1 MSDFEGTIYCAKSYS
16 KALGPNAIKK
26 SFLDSLKGVHRAIIL
41 EKLIKHGRV
50 DKRAIRLINQ
60 YIADTRVNY
69 SREECDHL
77 CRVMDNL
84 MAADDADAD
93 IITGAMH
100 VLRYCVQGASKVV
113 KDGIIH
119 KMVLHD
125 L

>member
-1 MSDFEGTIYCAKSYS
+1 MSDPKIYYAKSYS
-16 KALGPNAIKK
+16 WALGPDAVKK
-26 SFLDSLKGVHRAIIL
+26 SLLDSLKGVNRAIVL

-93 IITGAMH
+93 ILTGAMH
-100 VLRYCVQGASKVV
+100 VLRYCVQGASQIV

-119 KMVLHD
+119 KMALHD

>member
-1 MSDFEGTIYCAKSYS
+1 MSKRHSV
-16 KALGPNAIKK
+16 LNN
-26 SFLDSLKGVHRAIIL
+26 LKGVNRAIVL

-50 DKRAIRLINQ
+50 DKRAIRLINK
-60 YIADTRVNY
+60 YIADTRVKY

-84 MAADDADAD
+84 MEADDADAD

-100 VLRYCVQGASKVV
+100 ILRYSIHGASQIVQ
-113 KDGIIH
+113 DGIIH
-119 KMVLHD
+119 KMVLYD